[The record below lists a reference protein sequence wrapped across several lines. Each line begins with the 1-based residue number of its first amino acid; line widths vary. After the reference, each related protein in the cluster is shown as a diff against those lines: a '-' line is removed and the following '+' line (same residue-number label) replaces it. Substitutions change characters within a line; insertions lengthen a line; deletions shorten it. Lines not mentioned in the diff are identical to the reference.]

1 MNFAWFPVVR
11 NAELISPSRYAP
23 GLGRLAAW
31 GVGVAVTSLCAVM
44 AGVLM
49 TGFGRAWLSS
59 RTCPDLTPRKL
70 LIVIRRTRTVLVPSF
85 AHSAKVTFSPR
96 KT

>member
-1 MNFAWFPVVR
+1 MHFAWFPVVR

-49 TGFGRAWLSS
+49 TDFGCHTAVEKNGAAGGSNRLRMGGRGIRDRS
-59 RTCPDLTPRKL
+59 R
-70 LIVIRRTRTVLVPSF
+70 V
-85 AHSAKVTFSPR
+85 
-96 KT
+96 